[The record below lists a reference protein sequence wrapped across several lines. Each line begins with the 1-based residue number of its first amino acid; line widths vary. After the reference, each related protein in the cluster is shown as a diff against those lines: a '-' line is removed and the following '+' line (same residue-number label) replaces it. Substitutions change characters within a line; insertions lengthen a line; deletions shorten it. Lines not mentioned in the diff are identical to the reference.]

1 MVFNSIA
8 EIEARL
14 NELTILAIRQ
24 VARNVG
30 VAHVAALR
38 RQEAIDAILSI
49 AKGEIEPLP
58 IDKRHILQDPLAY
71 NQGLVDAVLAMCDA
85 KANK

>member
-38 RQEAIDAILSI
+38 RQEAIDAVLSI

-71 NQGLVDAVLAMCDA
+71 NQELVDAVLAIYEVNS
-85 KANK
+85 NK